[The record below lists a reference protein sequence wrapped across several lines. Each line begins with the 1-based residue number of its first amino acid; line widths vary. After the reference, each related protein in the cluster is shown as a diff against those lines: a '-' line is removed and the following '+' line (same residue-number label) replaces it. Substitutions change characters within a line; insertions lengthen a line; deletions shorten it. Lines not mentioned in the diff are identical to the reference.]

1 MTFPG
6 TLAQLPGMPQP
17 STTND
22 QPVENAELPPATQE
36 STTSIIEQLHFEK
49 TLAETE
55 WSGWGILLAG
65 IFGGVVTGRLMQY
78 CLRSIARVW
87 ISRGWKLRGTT
98 VLSAAGPASLALL
111 TLGLATGLIHIEM
124 SKELLGFVGKVL
136 AFLYILA
143 IAWFTYNLVDLLDVA
158 LRHVTS
164 KTESKL
170 DDQLVPLIRKTLR
183 IFLVVVFVLF
193 IAENVF
199 GADITAWLAGLG
211 LAGLAVSLAAQDSIK
226 NLFGS
231 VAIFLDRPF
240 SIGDRIIFDGHDGPV
255 EEIGF
260 RSTKIRT
267 ALGELVTVPNSKIV
281 DASVK
286 NVGSRPN
293 ILRKLNITLTYDT
306 PPEKIE
312 RAIQIIE
319 GILKEPEI
327 AEPFQD
333 MEKFPPRVHF
343 SDLLADSLNI
353 QVLYWFYPP
362 AEYWK
367 YMEHAQ
373 KFNLKLLR
381 AFEAEEI
388 EFAFPTRTIHLAADE
403 KRERA
408 KQMLD
413 APAGGNS

>member
-1 MTFPG
+1 MTFSRP
-6 TLAQLPGMPQP
+6 LAQIPGLPMPEQEPATAP
-17 STTND
+17 SSEDAQLAAT
-22 QPVENAELPPATQE
+22 TQE
-36 STTSIIEQLHFEK
+36 STSTESFIDQLHIDK
-49 TLAETE
+49 TLSETE
-55 WSGWGILLAG
+55 WSGWGILLLG
-65 IFGGVVTGRLMQY
+65 IFGGVVAGRLMQHS
-78 CLRSIARVW
+78 LRSIARVW
-87 ISRGWKLRGTT
+87 ISRDWKLRGTT

-111 TLGLATGLIHIEM
+111 TLGLAAGLIKVEM
-124 SKELLGFVGKVL
+124 SDELQKFVAKGL
-136 AFLYILA
+136 AFLYIIT
-143 IAWFTYNLVDLLDVA
+143 IAWFTYNLVDLIDVA

-231 VAIFLDRPF
+231 IAIFLDRPF
-240 SIGDRIIFDGHDGPV
+240 SVGDRIIFDGHDGPV

-267 ALGELVTVPNSKIV
+267 GMGEVVTVPNSKIV

-286 NVGSRPN
+286 NVGMRPN
-293 ILRKLNITLTYDT
+293 VLRKLNVALTYDT
-306 PPEKIE
+306 PPAKIE
-312 RAIQIIE
+312 RAIQLIKN
-319 GILKEPEI
+319 ILKEPEM
-327 AEPFQD
+327 AEPFHD
-333 MEKFPPRVHF
+333 MDKYPPRVHF
-343 SDLLADSLNI
+343 SDLTPDSLNI

-362 AEYWK
+362 TDNWK

-373 KFNLKLLR
+373 NFNFKLLR
-381 AFEAEEI
+381 AFEAEGI
-388 EFAFPTRTIHLAADE
+388 EFAFPTHTIH
-403 KRERA
+403 
-408 KQMLD
+408 M
-413 APAGGNS
+413 AGGEKPGQSK